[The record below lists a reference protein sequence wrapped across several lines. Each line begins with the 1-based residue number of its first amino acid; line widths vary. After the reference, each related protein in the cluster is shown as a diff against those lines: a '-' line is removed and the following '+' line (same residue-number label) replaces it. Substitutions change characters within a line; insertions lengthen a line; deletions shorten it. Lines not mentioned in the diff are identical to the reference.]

1 MDQNKFRLLNIFSL
15 ILVVILFVCFCMI
28 LLINPSFKIAM
39 LCYLS
44 EFEIGLFYFPKSH
57 VPNPGGHNF
66 ILILTQSLHL
76 GNQDRK
82 ACPKVMFFN
91 LFSNLHVAHGPGCLR
106 SVEVTGSPAPLV
118 WLLWAASGC
127 CHWSVEVLETKETSC
142 NCRFSGLDVHRKQC
156 QKNRVRV
163 VSGETGWP
171 AQGWSRT
178 LRRRGRGSA
187 GVLCEGA
194 QALGCID
201 LRTILALPLGA
212 RQLISLNLLPPVK
225 WAHHTL
231 LMVVEWITWADVMAS
246 AWNGV
251 GINRIMAVVVIMVP
265 VRCLDTVR

>member
-156 QKNRVRV
+156 QKIEWGLLVVRPGDQHRADLEP
-163 VSGETGWP
+163 SGEEAE
-171 AQGWSRT
+171 AQLVS
-178 LRRRGRGSA
+178 
-187 GVLCEGA
+187 C
-194 QALGCID
+194 
-201 LRTILALPLGA
+201 
-212 RQLISLNLLPPVK
+212 
-225 WAHHTL
+225 
-231 LMVVEWITWADVMAS
+231 
-246 AWNGV
+246 
-251 GINRIMAVVVIMVP
+251 
-265 VRCLDTVR
+265 VREHRLWDA